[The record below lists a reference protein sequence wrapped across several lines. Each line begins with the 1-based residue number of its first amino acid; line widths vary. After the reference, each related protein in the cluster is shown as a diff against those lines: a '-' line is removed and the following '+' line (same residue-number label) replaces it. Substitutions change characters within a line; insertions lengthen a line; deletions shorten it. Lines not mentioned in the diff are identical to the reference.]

1 MSAWPT
7 SAWPGRTGF
16 ATVRRTAVLLLAGV
30 LLTGC
35 GFTVYDLPLPGGG
48 GAGGD
53 SYQVTVRF
61 RDVLDL
67 VPRSA
72 VKVDD
77 VTVGEVEKIHLDGY
91 TAEVV
96 LRLARKVRLPDNAT
110 ARIRQTSLLGEKF
123 VSLAPP
129 ADQAGYG
136 RLGDG
141 DVIPLARTGRDVEV
155 EEVLSALSLLL
166 NGGGVAQ
173 LKTIEVELNKAMSG
187 REPDVRRLLAR
198 LDTFLGQLDAHKQE
212 ITRAIDN
219 LDRLSASLAA
229 QKTTLAAAVD
239 QLPAALK
246 VLADQR
252 RDLTR
257 MLVELSRLGDVG
269 ARVIVSSREDLLAN
283 LQALDPILTELAR
296 AGDSLPK
303 SLQLLFTYPFSD
315 ATANAVA
322 GDYTNLQLSL
332 DVDLQ
337 GLLSGR
343 TPPPV
348 PPAPP
353 LPRVPLPT
361 KTPTALPTVPVPT
374 ALPTVPLP
382 TAVPTSLPTSLPTV
396 PAPHPRSPA
405 PGCLPPL
412 TCANGA
418 ASVVP
423 AYDANLGRLLV
434 GGVL

>member
-1 MSAWPT
+1 MSAV
-7 SAWPGRTGF
+7 PGRRGA
-16 ATVRRTAVLLLAGV
+16 ATVRPTAVLRTGVLLLVGV

-53 SYQVTVRF
+53 AYEVTVRF

-77 VTVGEVEKIHLDGY
+77 VTVGEVEKVYLDGY
-91 TAEVV
+91 TADVR
-96 LRLARKVRLPDNAT
+96 LRLARTVRLPDNAT

-123 VSLAPP
+123 VSLSPP
-129 ADQAGYG
+129 ADRAGYG

-141 DVIPLARTGRDVEV
+141 DVISLARTGRDVEV

-187 REPDVRRLLAR
+187 REPDVRRLLTN
-198 LDTFLGQLDAHKQE
+198 LNTFLGQLDAHKQD
-212 ITRAIDN
+212 ITRAIEN
-219 LDRLSASLAA
+219 LDRLSASMAA

-269 ARVIVSSREDLLAN
+269 ARVIVASREDLLAN
-283 LQALDPILTELAR
+283 LRALDPILTELAR

-322 GDYTNLQLSL
+322 GDYTNLQLTL

-343 TPPPV
+343 APLPV
-348 PPAPP
+348 PP

-361 KTPTALPTVPVPT
+361 RAPTTRPTVPVPT
-374 ALPTVPLP
+374 SLPRVPLP
-382 TAVPTSLPTSLPTV
+382 TALPTSLPTSLPTLPV
-396 PAPHPRSPA
+396 PHPKRPG

-412 TCANGA
+412 ACADGA
-418 ASVVP
+418 AYVVP
-423 AYDANLGRLLV
+423 AYDPNLGRLLV